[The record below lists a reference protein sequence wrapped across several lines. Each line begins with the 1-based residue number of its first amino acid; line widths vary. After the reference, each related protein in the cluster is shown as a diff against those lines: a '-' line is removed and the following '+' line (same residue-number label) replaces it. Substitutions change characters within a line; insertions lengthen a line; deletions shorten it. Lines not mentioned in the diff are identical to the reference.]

1 VDPAGILLVVLMAI
15 VAIVLFKT
23 IRVVPQASVFVIER
37 LGKYS
42 RTLEP
47 GIHLLVPVLD
57 SVRTKTDIREQVVGF
72 PPQAVITRD
81 NLVVGIDSVI
91 YYSITDPAAAQYKIE
106 NVVVAIEQLVVTT
119 LRNVVGG
126 MQLEEALTG
135 RDHINERLA
144 TVLDEATGKWGVK
157 VNRVEIRGIE
167 PPPTIRD
174 AMEQA
179 MRADRGKRAAILTA
193 EGQQQSVV
201 LNAEAGK
208 QSVVLNAEAE
218 RTATI
223 LRAEADKQSALLR
236 AEGEA
241 KAIAMVVQ
249 AIKEAGVDE
258 TVLAFQ
264 RQQLLPAHRGG
275 RGEQGLVRAHRHR
288 RGPGSARDR
297 RRGQALTHV
306 PSCWTPPRSLVHLPA
321 GEEVRTQPWEVYGA
335 PAAHPA
341 VDGAGLPAGPC
352 SRSAPGARSCVP
364 RRLLAPGCRPGTGSA
379 WRCCCASAASCWGC
393 SSATACAWR
402 PPAALSR
409 PAGSAAA
416 GGCSGRPTG
425 GTRWSRL
432 PATPRHV
439 VRRAVAAV
447 ARRAG
452 PAGAGPVGAA
462 AWLVP
467 PARTSP
473 ACCSAGTDRVG
484 SRCPSSGGGTRARTS
499 ARPDMPFL

>member
-1 VDPAGILLVVLMAI
+1 MDPAGLVVLVLAALVV
-15 VAIVLFKT
+15 VALLKT
-23 IRVVPQASVFVIER
+23 VRIVPQASVFVIER

-57 SVRTKTDIREQVVGF
+57 RVRTRMDIREQVVGF

-91 YYSITDPAAAQYKIE
+91 YYSITDPASAQYKIE

-193 EGQQQSVV
+193 EGQQQSAVLSAQGQKEAAV
-201 LNAEAGK
+201 LNAEADK
-208 QSVVLNAEAE
+208 Q
-218 RTATI
+218 ATI

-241 KAIAMVVQ
+241 KAIAMVVD
-249 AIKEAGVDE
+249 AIKAAGVDDS
-258 TVLAFQ
+258 VLAFQ
-264 RQQLLPAHRGG
+264 RTQLLPRIAE
-275 RGEQGLVRAHRHR
+275 GEANKVWFVPTDITGALGELGI
-288 RGPGSARDR
+288 GPGKR
-297 RRGQALTHV
+297 
-306 PSCWTPPRSLVHLPA
+306 
-321 GEEVRTQPWEVYGA
+321 
-335 PAAHPA
+335 
-341 VDGAGLPAGPC
+341 
-352 SRSAPGARSCVP
+352 
-364 RRLLAPGCRPGTGSA
+364 
-379 WRCCCASAASCWGC
+379 
-393 SSATACAWR
+393 
-402 PPAALSR
+402 
-409 PAGSAAA
+409 
-416 GGCSGRPTG
+416 
-425 GTRWSRL
+425 
-432 PATPRHV
+432 
-439 VRRAVAAV
+439 
-447 ARRAG
+447 
-452 PAGAGPVGAA
+452 
-462 AWLVP
+462 
-467 PARTSP
+467 
-473 ACCSAGTDRVG
+473 
-484 SRCPSSGGGTRARTS
+484 
-499 ARPDMPFL
+499 